1 MNNQVILA
9 IPDLTVLEEL
19 DPSMQEFLSL
29 IGMVLPTSR
38 RMPGTRTYT
47 GKMII
52 HAQVKPSPL
61 FIDTFVTLFKTAAF
75 ADWELIATQTH
86 GSAPTGEKI
95 TKTNTYQQR
104 EMVDVAVLDELGE
117 PTYEQVLDDATQEMV
132 NGDQIFRQEQQLSVD
147 INGDPVMITDTYE
160 VDVMAPI
167 AVYKPVP
174 ATFIDY
180 MEDDVSEDVDGVVTT
195 SRPTEMK
202 LHKFASAAPWVLA

>member
-19 DPSMQEFLSL
+19 DPVMQEFLSI

-38 RMPGTRTYT
+38 RMPGTRSLN

-52 HAQVKPSPL
+52 HAQVKPSSN
-61 FIDTFVTLFKTAAF
+61 FIDTFVTMFKTAAF
-75 ADWELIATQTH
+75 ADWELMAAQDWK
-86 GSAPTGEKI
+86 AVETGE
-95 TKTNTYQQR
+95 
-104 EMVDVAVLDELGE
+104 V
-117 PTYEQVLDDATQEMV
+117 
-132 NGDQIFRQEQQLSVD
+132 
-147 INGDPVMITDTYE
+147 ITDAE
-160 VDVMAPI
+160 GNQSKVR
-167 AVYKPVP
+167 AVPVFKPVP

-180 MEDDVSEDVDGVVTT
+180 MEDDVDEDGLA